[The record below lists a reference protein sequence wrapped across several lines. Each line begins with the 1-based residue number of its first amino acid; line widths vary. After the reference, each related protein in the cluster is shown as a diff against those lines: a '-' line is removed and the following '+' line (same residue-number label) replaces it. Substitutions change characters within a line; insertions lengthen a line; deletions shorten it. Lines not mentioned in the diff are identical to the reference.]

1 MNIST
6 AIVVKI
12 IPINRSSAVNP
23 LLPKTLR
30 KRLEESRIILEI
42 IHAHT
47 RANSHIKTREGSRA
61 ISNITMV
68 IEDGPAMR
76 GMARGTING
85 SLSELLPSNIFS
97 ELEKTILIA
106 IIKRIIPPAIPRDD
120 CEICN
125 SERI

>member
-61 ISNITMV
+61 ISNITIV

-76 GMARGTING
+76 GMARGTMNG
-85 SLSELLPSNIFS
+85 SLSALPSNIFS
-97 ELEKTILIA
+97 EPEKIILIA
-106 IIKRIIPPAIPRDD
+106 IIKRMIPPAIPRDD